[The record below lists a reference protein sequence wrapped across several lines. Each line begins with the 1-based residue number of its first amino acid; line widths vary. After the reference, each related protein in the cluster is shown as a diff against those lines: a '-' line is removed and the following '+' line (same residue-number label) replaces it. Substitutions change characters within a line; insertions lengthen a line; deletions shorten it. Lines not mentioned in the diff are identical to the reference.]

1 MNKVYTLLLVLLS
14 VLFGGNVF
22 GQTTYTWTGATGAAW
37 LTAGNWSP
45 TGGPPNST
53 THIAS
58 FGGSNTATSVG
69 LNTNTQS
76 STNLAAIT
84 FVSGTST
91 ANLAIGNSGTSGSGG
106 TITFAGTTINSVN
119 NVVLRSTSAYN
130 FTYQNNIGSGSK
142 SLGFVLGNTTENII
156 NIDGTGGIT
165 ISSIISGSSRNLT
178 KAGSGSGV
186 LTLSGVNTYTGYT
199 KITSGELRLNPSANN
214 SLSGACIFN
223 GGTLAT
229 TGITA
234 SRTIT
239 FGSIDLAENSTL
251 ALNNNAHTVTFTTAG
266 TFTAGKVL
274 TITGWTGTIAG
285 CSAGT
290 AGRIFVGSGASALS
304 AAQLAQIKFTI
315 SGVDYP
321 ATLLSTGELVPTLK
335 LVVTNPGN
343 QIAGVGFGVTV
354 TATDFN
360 GTARNVPANTGI
372 TLTSATNTIGG
383 TTTGTINSGS
393 SAVTI
398 SGVTLSA
405 GTNATITASSNAGF
419 CLLPGTSTTF
429 DVTTGSGFT
438 VTFNANG
445 GTGTMSPQNA
455 SSLTAL
461 NANTFTRTGYTF
473 TGWNTVAGGGGTAYA
488 DEDNYDFTADITLY
502 AQWSINSYTVTFN
515 GNSPTSGSPS
525 IASVSGNYATNV
537 TLATIGT
544 LLKTGYTFSGWN
556 TLPDGSGTNY
566 AGGAS
571 YTIGGSNITLYA
583 NWTPN
588 NNTITFDGN
597 GATGGSM
604 SNQIIATGATATL
617 TTNAYTRIGYTFAGW
632 ATTSGGTVAYADG
645 ASYTMGTA
653 SVTLYAVWN
662 VYVGPCFSKDFE
674 SGNISEWTSAGGTT
688 GGGTTGVFGSAGD
701 YYLNLNENGEYAQ
714 LPVGANTYSSVS
726 FNVKGSVTSN
736 SWTLHVQYSSD
747 GSSWNNALTIA
758 GSSIGTSYSLQ
769 STTIPTPSQ
778 YVRLYLIRT
787 SNSCYIGYLDAFC
800 VTCTPP
806 TTQASSVTTNTP
818 TTGGFSIGWT
828 AGDGDGTMI
837 VVRPTSS
844 TNTLPSIKTSYTPNL
859 AWTSAGQIDI
869 NNRVVF
875 RNSGTAAGP
884 VTGLTPETQYTIT
897 AYEYNNTD
905 DCYNLTTPPS
915 TTRWTL
921 STEPTAHP
929 TSGFSGTTCNATSV
943 DLTVPAISAGAD
955 GYLIIRKAGSAPTGL
970 PTDATA
976 YTVGNTFGDATV
988 AAIVTASGTYTIS
1001 GLTASTT
1008 YYFQLIPYNA
1018 NSGAVAQ
1025 TFNYLTSGTL
1035 LQTSVTTTATSTSA
1049 ASTVETDATYGYT
1062 PNILYAS
1069 YQSAPVPASASNSIG
1084 VHNIIIRDG
1093 GSTTDADALPT
1104 ILTAIS
1110 YSYTG
1115 TANTIRA
1122 AALFTT
1128 SGSKVA
1134 DATTVGANTITF
1146 TGLSGSDV
1154 TTNDNNAGG
1163 AKELILR
1170 VTFNST
1176 VTDNQKLVFTVTS
1189 VTGGAVCS
1197 YSQFA
1202 AADGGGAFSDNTT
1215 DDDNRIEVVADRI
1228 VFGTQ
1233 PASTSVNTNLSAFT
1247 IRFQDVNGNLDFD
1260 NNRTVTLTATDGG
1273 VNMSASASYSITAP
1287 HSGIVAFSDVQ
1298 FTSAPQTAITITANT
1313 TGLLTTNTVKSN
1325 PFDIFDIPVGSYRT
1339 TTDGVWSSSPAN
1351 NTITWQEL
1359 KSTGWETMALPS
1371 STYPSTTTTNKVY
1384 IFNNVTLNG
1393 TNTAKNIIIES
1404 TGTLSTSTVT
1414 PTFKNLL
1421 IKTGGVFN
1429 KNPSNGLKF
1438 DTDGIL
1444 EVENGGTFNY
1454 SHTNATS
1461 RSTNLWAGTEKFHP
1475 KSNFVVKETD
1485 NSVGSGN
1492 QIVESASDVSL
1503 FNGAMFGN
1511 FIVDMGTGGGK
1522 VPLFVSGLNTKLT
1535 NGDFILRTGS
1545 DNGMIFNNGNY
1556 TVTIGGDL
1564 IVEST
1569 YIQPFTLTNSASTV
1583 NFTVNGDVVHNGT
1596 AEFRLAN
1603 SQTTN
1608 NPSVTLNIDSN
1619 LVIGSSNFIFDIGSS
1634 STGTN
1639 KSVVNL
1645 KGDLTVGSGN
1655 ILTQN
1660 TTAAKK
1666 GEFNFTGSYSS
1677 LDSTTIQ
1684 TVDVA
1689 STGATTENARVDFNV
1704 KSGAYTQLINRDFEL
1719 GTNSKLTVETG
1730 SIFDF
1735 GFNGSTALNVAVS
1748 GSQTGTAFESQ
1759 QTSTLKITSPEGLY
1773 GNWNTTV
1780 FPSVTQAIGNLRL
1793 PKSNRTINNEATFW
1807 YIGKVNQQ
1815 TGDAPNANNSAGT
1828 YSTTANG
1835 KVVICD
1841 LASNSI
1847 SLTPSV
1853 SFGVAQSTA
1862 VSSTGGK
1869 LDIRKGQFI
1878 ETEDQYIFGSTGTL
1892 YMAPS
1897 TLYKIVHG
1905 SATDPFGAGD
1915 DIPRMDGSGFPYVL
1929 TGGTIELGGTGVD
1942 HQYQRLRSDNAFYN
1956 YKYVKF
1962 SGNNTSGTFKNLN
1975 QTTTIDS
1982 ALIITG
1988 SPIVDCFTGG
1998 TGSAASFVGNG
2009 GLIMDG
2015 GLLRIRK
2022 RTDTNPELEGIN
2034 ADYNLT
2040 GGTIEFYGTVGAGNR
2055 QQIRGNYG
2063 SPAKLVEYNNIEI
2076 NADEARLPSTV
2087 TGNVDLTSSFT
2098 LKGTMNVNAPAILNM
2113 DSNDFIYKF
2122 SGNTTNN
2129 VNIKSGAGL
2138 TYGSPFGITT
2148 VAAGGTGIDPTVSPG
2163 GANPAAGNIR
2173 TNIRTFDANA
2183 SYGFVSSGNMVSG
2196 SGLPATVKSLY
2207 VLKSNIIDRVSLTN
2221 SVRADSALRMFRGHI
2236 ITGTNRVEL
2245 GKDVTNRGTLD
2256 YTDGCYVVGNMR
2268 RWYDGTNTG
2277 DASGLY
2283 PLGED
2288 RSGTLKNRKYLIE
2301 YYADPTGGFLD
2312 VNFNPVNM
2320 GLSGIPIMGIP
2331 AAGTCT
2337 SPFDVTTTEDEGYW
2351 IATPESGKLGDGT
2364 YKLSITGE
2372 DFSTV
2377 TDLCQLTLL
2386 KRVGAGSWTAPGTHL
2401 QPSGTIN
2408 VPTVSRSGI
2417 TGFSNFGFGG
2427 GAPNPLPVEL
2437 TSFTASC
2444 KDDNVVE
2451 VRWTTATEFNSSY
2464 FILERS
2470 LDAARFETV
2479 AYVPAAVNSST
2490 VRNYSVLDT
2499 GTVSNSNYYR
2509 LTEVDQSGKR
2519 TMYSLVYVRCRE
2531 VNGWNAYHT
2540 PDGIVVEA
2548 TTNSTKDIQ
2557 IRLYEVSGKLLMQEK
2572 QVAQRGYNRYN
2583 MQMPA
2588 LAKGVYII
2596 QLLSGDDMESLK
2608 VWVP

>member
-1 MNKVYTLLLVLLS
+1 M
-14 VLFGGNVF
+14 
-22 GQTTYTWTGATGAAW
+22 
-37 LTAGNWSP
+37 
-45 TGGPPNST
+45 
-53 THIAS
+53 
-58 FGGSNTATSVG
+58 
-69 LNTNTQS
+69 
-76 STNLAAIT
+76 
-84 FVSGTST
+84 
-91 ANLAIGNSGTSGSGG
+91 
-106 TITFAGTTINSVN
+106 
-119 NVVLRSTSAYN
+119 
-130 FTYQNNIGSGSK
+130 
-142 SLGFVLGNTTENII
+142 
-156 NIDGTGGIT
+156 
-165 ISSIISGSSRNLT
+165 
-178 KAGSGSGV
+178 
-186 LTLSGVNTYTGYT
+186 
-199 KITSGELRLNPSANN
+199 
-214 SLSGACIFN
+214 
-223 GGTLAT
+223 
-229 TGITA
+229 
-234 SRTIT
+234 
-239 FGSIDLAENSTL
+239 
-251 ALNNNAHTVTFTTAG
+251 
-266 TFTAGKVL
+266 
-274 TITGWTGTIAG
+274 
-285 CSAGT
+285 
-290 AGRIFVGSGASALS
+290 
-304 AAQLAQIKFTI
+304 
-315 SGVDYP
+315 
-321 ATLLSTGELVPTLK
+321 
-335 LVVTNPGN
+335 
-343 QIAGVGFGVTV
+343 
-354 TATDFN
+354 
-360 GTARNVPANTGI
+360 
-372 TLTSATNTIGG
+372 
-383 TTTGTINSGS
+383 
-393 SAVTI
+393 
-398 SGVTLSA
+398 
-405 GTNATITASSNAGF
+405 
-419 CLLPGTSTTF
+419 
-429 DVTTGSGFT
+429 
-438 VTFNANG
+438 
-445 GTGTMSPQNA
+445 
-455 SSLTAL
+455 
-461 NANTFTRTGYTF
+461 
-473 TGWNTVAGGGGTAYA
+473 
-488 DEDNYDFTADITLY
+488 
-502 AQWSINSYTVTFN
+502 
-515 GNSPTSGSPS
+515 
-525 IASVSGNYATNV
+525 
-537 TLATIGT
+537 
-544 LLKTGYTFSGWN
+544 
-556 TLPDGSGTNY
+556 
-566 AGGAS
+566 
-571 YTIGGSNITLYA
+571 
-583 NWTPN
+583 
-588 NNTITFDGN
+588 
-597 GATGGSM
+597 
-604 SNQIIATGATATL
+604 
-617 TTNAYTRIGYTFAGW
+617 
-632 ATTSGGTVAYADG
+632 
-645 ASYTMGTA
+645 
-653 SVTLYAVWN
+653 
-662 VYVGPCFSKDFE
+662 
-674 SGNISEWTSAGGTT
+674 
-688 GGGTTGVFGSAGD
+688 
-701 YYLNLNENGEYAQ
+701 
-714 LPVGANTYSSVS
+714 
-726 FNVKGSVTSN
+726 
-736 SWTLHVQYSSD
+736 
-747 GSSWNNALTIA
+747 
-758 GSSIGTSYSLQ
+758 
-769 STTIPTPSQ
+769 
-778 YVRLYLIRT
+778 
-787 SNSCYIGYLDAFC
+787 
-800 VTCTPP
+800 
-806 TTQASSVTTNTP
+806 
-818 TTGGFSIGWT
+818 
-828 AGDGDGTMI
+828 
-837 VVRPTSS
+837 
-844 TNTLPSIKTSYTPNL
+844 
-859 AWTSAGQIDI
+859 
-869 NNRVVF
+869 
-875 RNSGTAAGP
+875 
-884 VTGLTPETQYTIT
+884 
-897 AYEYNNTD
+897 
-905 DCYNLTTPPS
+905 
-915 TTRWTL
+915 
-921 STEPTAHP
+921 
-929 TSGFSGTTCNATSV
+929 
-943 DLTVPAISAGAD
+943 
-955 GYLIIRKAGSAPTGL
+955 
-970 PTDATA
+970 
-976 YTVGNTFGDATV
+976 
-988 AAIVTASGTYTIS
+988 
-1001 GLTASTT
+1001 
-1008 YYFQLIPYNA
+1008 
-1018 NSGAVAQ
+1018 
-1025 TFNYLTSGTL
+1025 
-1035 LQTSVTTTATSTSA
+1035 
-1049 ASTVETDATYGYT
+1049 
-1062 PNILYAS
+1062 
-1069 YQSAPVPASASNSIG
+1069 
-1084 VHNIIIRDG
+1084 HNIIIRDG

-1134 DATTVGANTITF
+1134 DATTVGANSIIF

-1393 TNTAKNIIIES
+1393 TNTAKNIIVES

-1429 KNPSNGLKF
+1429 KNPGNGLKF

-1492 QIVESASDVSL
+1492 QVVESASDVSL

-1660 TTAAKK
+1660 TSAAKK
-1666 GEFNFTGSYSS
+1666 GEFNFTGTYN
-1677 LDSTTIQ
+1677 DADVTTIQ

-1689 STGATTENARVDFNV
+1689 STGATTENARIDFNV

-1735 GFNGSTALNVAVS
+1735 GFNGTTALNVGIANS
-1748 GSQTGTAFESQ
+1748 MLGTAFESKQ
-1759 QTSTLKITSPEGLY
+1759 NATLKISSPDGLY

-1793 PKSNRTINNEATFW
+1793 PKSNRTIDNEATFW

-1815 TGDAPNANNSAGT
+1815 TGDAPNANNTAGT

-1862 VSSTGGK
+1862 VSTTGGK

-1878 ETEDQYIFGSTGTL
+1878 ETEDQFIFGSTGTL

-1905 SATDPFGAGD
+1905 SATDPSGAGD

-1929 TGGTIELGGTGVD
+1929 TGGTIELGGTGSD

-2040 GGTIEFYGTVGAGNR
+2040 GGTIEFYGTAGAGNR

-2183 SYGFVSSGNMVSG
+2183 SYGFVSPGNMVSG

-2207 VLKSNIIDRVSLTN
+2207 VLKSNTTDRVTLTN
-2221 SVRADSALRMFRGHI
+2221 TVRADSALRMFRGHI

-2288 RSGTLKNRKYLIE
+2288 KSGTIKNRKYLIE
-2301 YYADPTGGFLD
+2301 YSAYPTGGYLD

-2331 AAGTCT
+2331 AVGTCT

-2351 IATPESGKLGDGT
+2351 IATPESGKLGDGA

-2372 DFSTV
+2372 DFSTI

-2386 KRVGAGSWTAPGTHL
+2386 KRVGAGNWTAPGTHL

-2408 VPTVSRSGI
+2408 VPTVSRSDI
-2417 TGFSNFGFGG
+2417 SGFSNFGFGG

-2444 KDDNVVE
+2444 KDDNMVE

-2596 QLLSGDDMESLK
+2596 QLLSGDDMESVK